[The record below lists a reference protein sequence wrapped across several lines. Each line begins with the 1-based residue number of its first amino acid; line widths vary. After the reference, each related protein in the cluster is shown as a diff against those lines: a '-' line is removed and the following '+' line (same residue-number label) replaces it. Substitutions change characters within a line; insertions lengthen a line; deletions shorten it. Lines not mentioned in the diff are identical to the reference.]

1 MSKVLKVHPLSV
13 NLFALACRSWELAT
27 FIDQMDVLQ
36 GVDTAGLKFRLVDAK
51 EQVVGRLAAQLSV
64 ILQVR
69 DRHHLSCIKQ
79 HTLCIFCRLTA
90 WLQRVFCCGA

>member
-1 MSKVLKVHPLSV
+1 MSKILKVHPLSV
-13 NLFALACRSWELAT
+13 TESLLRCLTAFGDSL
-27 FIDQMDVLQ
+27 DQVDVLQ

-69 DRHHLSCIKQ
+69 DSNHLIASSAIPCA
-79 HTLCIFCRLTA
+79 CS
-90 WLQRVFCCGA
+90 VNS